1 MGKKSKWEQQDI
13 DIIEACN
20 NAVSDLPEHE
30 QLQALENCYNLF
42 SNRKVI
48 KNIIDEIDSIKDDK
62 EAITQACEFVN
73 LTKPKEKVDSCVS
86 KTLKKHQ
93 ERGWENKTFKNKIK
107 YIIKES
113 IGCISDVP
121 LDDSGNLDMEEAAKC
136 LTEPDQQF
144 ISQLLLKDAVLS
156 SRSPNSIIDDD
167 IIGNIIDLILYT
179 DMPQEKI
186 ANKCRISRSTV
197 AKVGREILTK
207 KNYKIRFPHGVVS
220 KSKSKLGLSKEL
232 VKKNPEKVE
241 KLKKIA
247 TYLLTDGSLPHQS
260 SNLAFSNKSKILIN
274 KFKDLIKDLIPH
286 AVFKISMHGVDG
298 LTHTVHLISTDL
310 ADLLFELSPSFTTKP
325 YKSMKEC
332 NRLNEDCFENLKYN
346 KENKKCEP
354 AFYTPASYQKIF
366 NNGNIRTLLRIIADT
381 EGNIY
386 FHARPNKQRPDLKY
400 KIDKKIGI
408 AATHPILLQQINN
421 MLHSLNIRTRLEP
434 NNQCPNIIIIPPK
447 DLEEFQRQVGFTRGV
462 KISKK
467 SQFWLDTNKSDLL
480 DIATIFTKMIKN
492 KSLKISKID
501 DLNQKLKEATNIY
514 KDVADIQG
522 IEKARKEAGYFL
534 CDIQEVSD
542 DVKSKCKDFVD
553 IGFLSIDN
561 RIMELLER
569 QGHTANQLS
578 KILNIDLS
586 TIHKHLRILERNGKV
601 KVLRKDGRNNIWG
614 LSTGRVRDARL
625 TIKDRVLALF
635 RAWRHLNYL
644 TSDKISNKLGV
655 NQSTINKLLR
665 ELETEDKVKMIGKGP
680 MSHKNRWVL
689 TD

>member
-1 MGKKSKWEQQDI
+1 
-13 DIIEACN
+13 
-20 NAVSDLPEHE
+20 
-30 QLQALENCYNLF
+30 
-42 SNRKVI
+42 
-48 KNIIDEIDSIKDDK
+48 
-62 EAITQACEFVN
+62 
-73 LTKPKEKVDSCVS
+73 
-86 KTLKKHQ
+86 
-93 ERGWENKTFKNKIK
+93 
-107 YIIKES
+107 
-113 IGCISDVP
+113 
-121 LDDSGNLDMEEAAKC
+121 
-136 LTEPDQQF
+136 
-144 ISQLLLKDAVLS
+144 
-156 SRSPNSIIDDD
+156 
-167 IIGNIIDLILYT
+167 
-179 DMPQEKI
+179 
-186 ANKCRISRSTV
+186 
-197 AKVGREILTK
+197 
-207 KNYKIRFPHGVVS
+207 
-220 KSKSKLGLSKEL
+220 
-232 VKKNPEKVE
+232 
-241 KLKKIA
+241 
-247 TYLLTDGSLPHQS
+247 
-260 SNLAFSNKSKILIN
+260 
-274 KFKDLIKDLIPH
+274 
-286 AVFKISMHGVDG
+286 
-298 LTHTVHLISTDL
+298 
-310 ADLLFELSPSFTTKP
+310 
-325 YKSMKEC
+325 
-332 NRLNEDCFENLKYN
+332 
-346 KENKKCEP
+346 
-354 AFYTPASYQKIF
+354 
-366 NNGNIRTLLRIIADT
+366 
-381 EGNIY
+381 
-386 FHARPNKQRPDLKY
+386 
-400 KIDKKIGI
+400 
-408 AATHPILLQQINN
+408 